1 ERQVDLLMR
10 LSRVALDVL
19 DDPAIGAKA
28 FRRILDTQPDND
40 RARAQLEQVYQMTE
54 SWNELLELL
63 RDRLSRSIDQD
74 DRTPVYLMIAELQ
87 DGPLDDPEGALD
99 SLDSLLNEVLNEPN
113 AVAALERIADARV
126 PQR

>member
-1 ERQVDLLMR
+1 
-10 LSRVALDVL
+10 
-19 DDPAIGAKA
+19 
-28 FRRILDTQPDND
+28 
-40 RARAQLEQVYQMTE
+40 QVYQTTE
-54 SWNELLELL
+54 SWDELLELL

-126 PQR
+126 PQRQRVFNILQPIYEATGNTPRLVSVAEWRLTISDDP